1 MIIQKIDIKNPIRE
15 TSPKVK
21 AKLTHSSSSCQL
33 SSNNDFNNILNLP
46 YIQTNDSKLKNDSI
60 KLSHLSIY
68 DLRNFNINNKN
79 KKNELYLQ
87 YKPRRLIKIKKGQN
101 EIPFHDF
108 RYLPLNEDKVFR
120 TIDKDNNINSNQHL
134 INFSSK
140 KSNEFF
146 DEDNLKLKKYAFR
159 SEYMLKMEKN
169 IENFDKLKLN
179 NNIITPNKIG
189 IFDDLTYRLSKIMSA
204 HKIFFFQNLYE
215 IDEESLKDIN
225 NNNSNNSSN
234 NNNILSSSN
243 NISINASNVTKNNN
257 NSYKNMNIDFGKMI
271 KKEIILFCEFNS
283 LINKLFSFLLDEINT
298 GKIENFKLLQKNHEE
313 EIIINSRTK
322 SLNELNSYLNRYDVD
337 TKINYIKKQEEK
349 RKNLKESYNIKE
361 NEYISQIYKLEND
374 IKILTSLLNKN
385 KKYYNKCREYEEK
398 IDINKKENENMKRSF
413 KKELREKNNLYM
425 LERNKENELN
435 EQLDD
440 MKEIV
445 ENLKKEKSDIRK
457 IDLID
462 RSTIRKLE
470 NIINEKNEN
479 IMMINEELEWYI
491 NQNNNMKKTLNDKE
505 STIKTMEMK
514 LNKENNSYVEIS
526 S

>member
-1 MIIQKIDIKNPIRE
+1 MIIQKIDIKYPKS
-15 TSPKVK
+15 SPKGKV
-21 AKLTHSSSSCQL
+21 KLTHSSSSCQL
-33 SSNNDFNNILNLP
+33 SSHNDFNNILNLP
-46 YIQTNDSKLKNDSI
+46 TIQTNDSKLKNDSI

-79 KKNELYLQ
+79 KNNGLYLQ
-87 YKPRRLIKIKKGQN
+87 YKPRRFIKFKKGQN
-101 EIPFHDF
+101 GEPFHDF
-108 RYLPLNEDKVFR
+108 RYLPLNEDKVFH

-140 KSNEFF
+140 KSNGFF

-169 IENFDKLKLN
+169 IEIFDKLKLN

-189 IFDDLTYRLSKIMSA
+189 IFDDLTYRISKIMSQ
-204 HKIFFFQNLYE
+204 HKLFFFQNLYE

-225 NNNSNNSSN
+225 NNNCNNIN
-234 NNNILSSSN
+234 NNNTLPSSN
-243 NISINASNVTKNNN
+243 NISINTSNVIKNNN
-257 NSYKNMNIDFGKMI
+257 NSNKNMNMNIDFGKII
-271 KKEIILFCEFNS
+271 KKGIVLFCEFNS
-283 LINKLFSFLLDEINT
+283 LINKLFSFLLNEINT

-322 SLNELNSYLNRYDVD
+322 SLNELNTYLNRYDVD

-435 EQLDD
+435 EQLDG

-462 RSTIRKLE
+462 RATIRKLE

-491 NQNNNMKKTLNDKE
+491 NQNNNMKKIINDKE

-514 LNKENNSYVEIS
+514 LNKENISYVEAS